1 MARFKTHFNILFLVL
16 ISSGVMVVVVLVV
29 VVAVAVAVAARSG
42 RQAGVEPA
50 HHQLIFQNLLH

>member
-1 MARFKTHFNILFLVL
+1 
-16 ISSGVMVVVVLVV
+16 MVVVVLVV
-29 VVAVAVAVAARSG
+29 VVVVVAVAVAARSG

>member
-1 MARFKTHFNILFLVL
+1 
-16 ISSGVMVVVVLVV
+16 MVVVVLVVVV

-42 RQAGVEPA
+42 RHAGVEPA